1 MMIAEIFAGVLVV
14 VAGLIMVVTMVGLWR
29 APDAQ
34 TQANMLGPTT
44 GVAIPLLIFAKMAY
58 DISRHGFVFSDV
70 ARALIAVVAYLV
82 VLALGAFLLAGRSWP
97 WRLRRTRRSRRTSRR
112 RVSCKI
118 SWHGLF

>member
-1 MMIAEIFAGVLVV
+1 MIIAEIFAGILAVA
-14 VAGLIMVVTMVGLWR
+14 AGLIMVVTMVGLWR

-44 GVAIPLLIFAKMAY
+44 GVAIPLLIFAKLAY

-82 VLALGAFLLAGRSWP
+82 VLALGAFLLGRAFVAVEADQAESQDEP
-97 WRLRRTRRSRRTSRR
+97 A
-112 RVSCKI
+112 
-118 SWHGLF
+118 

>member
-44 GVAIPLLIFAKMAY
+44 GMP
-58 DISRHGFVFSDV
+58 
-70 ARALIAVVAYLV
+70 
-82 VLALGAFLLAGRSWP
+82 
-97 WRLRRTRRSRRTSRR
+97 TSRQW
-112 RVSCKI
+112 C
-118 SWHGLF
+118 